1 MIALSRLFQR
11 HTLACVVALGVL
23 PACTTIK
30 VDIPPLHA
38 TLPDRMDSAV
48 ARPEGVAMDDL
59 SHWWA
64 TLEDPVLSGYI
75 EEGMKKNTD
84 VRVALA
90 RIKEARA
97 YLGVAESTFYPTV
110 EGLAGASRAHQNS
123 GLPSQ
128 TTVSIPGLPIPA
140 IPISTGLPTSSAP
153 MSNTDVYGLNA
164 TWELDVFGARHSD
177 AEMVNQLVMGAQ
189 EQRHGAQLM
198 VASDIATHYFEA
210 RGAERRLVLLQQHGV
225 PVARRLHQYASG
237 RFGAGQ
243 TMATEVDRAALQVH
257 VTESQIEPLKALLQ
271 SHVRRIAVLMGH
283 PPETLTA
290 LPPLPATSRL
300 PMNLPEVLPGDVLER
315 RPDVRGAARK
325 VRSQAAKLGSAKAE
339 LFPKFYLGF
348 NALGG
353 RRHPDHSDGT
363 NFSMQSMGI
372 GMRLPLFEGGR
383 IRANIAA
390 NQAQLEGLAAE
401 YEKAVL
407 TALEDVE
414 NAYTAKKA
422 FDVRAGQLTTS
433 AQIARRVA
441 THKQASFMSG
451 QDLLQPALEAEA
463 TALQREDEAIQGD
476 VSRALYTVLLY
487 KALGGGWSAQAAP
500 AAPAPAVAVA
510 PVRSSELEGL

>member
-11 HTLACVVALGVL
+11 HTLACAVALGVL

-30 VDIPPLHA
+30 VDIPPLEA
-38 TLPDRMDSAV
+38 ELPDRMESA
-48 ARPEGVAMDDL
+48 ATRPAGSAMDDL
-59 SHWWA
+59 SRWWA

-75 EEGMKKNTD
+75 EEGLKKNLD

-97 YLGVAESTFYPTV
+97 YLGVAESTYYPTV
-110 EGLAGASRAHQNS
+110 EALAGASRGHQNS

-128 TTVSIPGLPIPA
+128 TTVTVPGLPIPA
-140 IPISTGLPTSSAP
+140 IPISTGMPQSNAP
-153 MSNTDVYGLNA
+153 MSSTDAYGLNA

-177 AEMVNQLVMGAQ
+177 AEMVHQLMLGAT
-189 EQRHGAQLM
+189 EQQHGAQLM
-198 VASDIATHYFEA
+198 VASDIASHYFEA
-210 RGAERRLVLLQQHGV
+210 RGAERRLALLTQGV
-225 PVARRLHQYASG
+225 AVAKRLHQYASG
-237 RFGAGQ
+237 RFTSGQ
-243 TMATEVDRAALQVH
+243 TMATEVDRAALQVN
-257 VTESQIEPLKALLQ
+257 VTESQLEPLKALLQ

-348 NALGG
+348 SGLGG
-353 RRHPDHSDGT
+353 RMHPDHSDGT
-363 NFSMQSMGI
+363 NFSMQSLGI

-390 NQAQLEGLAAE
+390 NQAQLEGVAAE

-422 FDVRAGQLTTS
+422 FDVRAVQLTTS

-441 THKQASFMSG
+441 THKQASFVSG

-487 KALGGGWSAQAAP
+487 KALGGGWQAQAAP
-500 AAPAPAVAVA
+500 AVPVPAVVSASPGMA
-510 PVRSSELEGL
+510 AGLDGL